1 MNVATDTSTAER
13 ALGEIARELAG
24 AAAVFRRYGLDYCC
38 GGSQSLGEAA
48 AAAGVDP
55 RAVERDLAALA
66 PAPAEA
72 PEEPLPLI
80 DHILVRYHETHRR
93 ELPELIA
100 LARRVEERHAG
111 HPQVPRGLTKLLE
124 HMAEALEEHMQKE
137 EQILFPMMRS
147 GATPMVMGPIEVMEH
162 EHVEH
167 GEKLRQ
173 LESLTNRHTAPADA
187 CTSWLALYAGTGR
200 RRDAAHPSRKQR
212 AVPAVHAVVQAAAS
226 DGGAKPALATA
237 GRAAAARRR
246 RPGFRRGRA
255 TASAAPAPARRRR
268 RGR

>member
-1 MNVATDTSTAER
+1 MNVVSEIPAAER
-13 ALGEIARELAG
+13 PLGDIARELPG

-38 GGSQSLGEAA
+38 GGSQSLREAA
-48 AAAGVDP
+48 DDAGIDAG
-55 RAVERDLAALA
+55 AVEQDLAALA

-100 LARRVEERHAG
+100 LARRVEERHAE
-111 HPQVPRGLTKLLE
+111 HPQVPRGLAALLE

-137 EQILFPMMRS
+137 ERILFPMMRA
-147 GATPMVMGPIEVMEH
+147 GGVPMIMGPIQVMEH

-173 LESLTNRHTAPADA
+173 LEALTRNHTPPADA
-187 CTSWLALYAGTGR
+187 CTSWHALYAGT
-200 RRDAAHPSRKQR
+200 RKLVDDVMQHIHLENNVLFPQFSGQHR
-212 AVPAVHAVVQAAAS
+212 
-226 DGGAKPALATA
+226 
-237 GRAAAARRR
+237 
-246 RPGFRRGRA
+246 
-255 TASAAPAPARRRR
+255 
-268 RGR
+268 

>member
-1 MNVATDTSTAER
+1 MNVVSEIPVAER
-13 ALGEIARELAG
+13 PLGDIARELPG

-38 GGSQSLGEAA
+38 GGSQSLREAA
-48 AAAGVDP
+48 DDAGIDAG
-55 RAVERDLAALA
+55 AVEQDLAALA
-66 PAPAEA
+66 PLPAEA

-111 HPQVPRGLTKLLE
+111 HPQVPRGLAALLE

-137 EQILFPMMRS
+137 ERILFPMMRA
-147 GATPMVMGPIEVMEH
+147 GGVPMIMGPIQVMEH

-173 LESLTNRHTAPADA
+173 LEALTRNHTPPADA
-187 CTSWLALYAGTGR
+187 CTSWHALYAGT
-200 RRDAAHPSRKQR
+200 RKLVDDVMQHIHLENNVLFPQFGNR
-212 AVPAVHAVVQAAAS
+212 F
-226 DGGAKPALATA
+226 G
-237 GRAAAARRR
+237 
-246 RPGFRRGRA
+246 
-255 TASAAPAPARRRR
+255 
-268 RGR
+268 